1 MGGDYT
7 RFTFKAAKNYSGVL
21 KQQGRVALDSDW
33 NELSDIADRKWRS
46 ETFDIIG
53 QCVVPNTTPDAFGL
67 TPTGS
72 GTFDI
77 GIGRAYVD
85 GIQTENHGLDPQRYD
100 PILGENQGITAVP
113 YSDQPFWPAPLPP
126 SLTAPA
132 LPPILGRTDLIY
144 LDVWQREV
152 TVIEDPGIR
161 EIALGGP
168 DTTTRVQTAWQVKA
182 IPDVSD
188 AACPD
193 PIPRWDD
200 VVRPSGGRLT
210 TSTLMPP
217 PDDNPCIIAA
227 AGGYRGVEN
236 RLYRV
241 EIHTPGGLGTARFKW
256 SRNNASIVSEVEAIS
271 ASADQITVRQIGRDQ
286 ILRFNVGDWI
296 EITDDYLEFQGQ
308 PGHLGQITN
317 IDEANRIMT
326 IHSAI
331 PGSLNLD
338 PTDATRHTRVRRWD
352 QSSGVDAD
360 GLLSVT
366 AGPVDIEDGLQ
377 VSFSLDPS
385 IAGGEFKT
393 GDYWVFYARTADGS
407 VEPLAEAPPR
417 GVQHHY
423 CRLAFV
429 TWGANAQSTFVRD
442 CRTFWPPAKCCPIA
456 VRPGEDIQAAI
467 DRVPE
472 EGGCICL
479 LPGIHR
485 VYRPLLIDGKKHLT
499 LMGVGIPT
507 KVVFAPLGPA
517 HAAQALLYV
526 VGASLDIEIKQM
538 LVYADVLEHLFLVD
552 EASREVNFDQ
562 GVWVNASTTQDARPD
577 CILLGQCCEVT
588 VSNCRMV
595 GAFGIVQADRQT
607 LERARTALALWRP
620 PEAPEEEPSGE
631 GPAVETAED
640 QAPAPV
646 VVTTLRELHIEQNRL
661 HFAETGIE
669 LQDVLKGGIE
679 KNRLTAITFG
689 LLNTF
694 SRAANQLPPGPD
706 GVDVPLALEDFFRVL
721 ESHFEALSVCPL
733 PVPAAEEQPEDEE
746 QGDGSAIPPDTAGI
760 MACVVEDMQ
769 IRRNGVLAATGV
781 ALDYSRFVN
790 VDANGIT
797 ANAAGVL
804 LQYGFDDQIEANTIR
819 IARADNLTQEEEQMD
834 LSESLRG
841 RYRPGDYGIGFRFGR
856 GLRINSNAIQ
866 APTAI
871 GVRSVSWR
879 RCKEI
884 SADALIR
891 ILRIE
896 RPFKAFVELSWF
908 LYQLILLLSAG
919 DSSDSGSTGNAADA
933 GVAQTQKE
941 QFGLRMLRWYEGFIN
956 SSLFPAFVGK
966 TEIADN
972 RLNVSRFGV
981 FLYKVF
987 SVSGLRIL
995 RNRIS
1000 GFRKTGILVQPW
1012 YAVGFADKFARAMR
1026 CVVTWIIV
1034 FLTMLRD
1041 GLRGFIDG
1049 QEPGEQPGGG
1059 FASGVPGVIT
1069 AGVSW
1074 ILMICSRYCAGTQ
1087 PPTEDGADEEPP
1099 PSPVEV
1105 LVDEL
1110 DDFLDHVSLTWL
1122 DDLVNQAY
1130 DIDRNVLAGSGDGIW
1145 TGMDGSRIIGN
1156 KVTIWPISTVPY
1168 ETVIFG
1174 ILLNKNFENTNYYS
1188 SDIAFVTESAT
1199 QMDRD
1204 LVVYGLLNL
1213 LWPGD
1218 FIGDAAFQNQFRSF
1232 LAELAAQVDAS
1243 SPLLG
1248 PIRRMQQGLS
1258 GATPDLEQFAEA
1270 WFAFLAVM
1278 IRDLRGYGIVMRG
1291 ANMVCR
1297 HNRVEA
1303 QTGCQGLFAGD
1314 DQANPDTDAVFAA
1327 QTFRYPWGRQALFGA
1342 RAIGGIWQFS
1352 NLFGLF
1358 LDLLDLVLHK
1368 PEDREYIYQLLIWVI
1383 FLLVLFFEKERSLA
1397 VNANTVESALVNG
1410 IRTFTDWRLRTDI
1423 FDNTVHNA
1431 SRHGILHVGF
1441 LTDNLIVK
1449 VHRNTV
1455 IHEDG
1460 SSAFVAIEARGGDFS
1475 SLISVFN
1482 GQGTTLMSHN
1492 HGSGDDLDSQDS
1504 AVFVD
1509 TDVAGISANHVLT
1522 DSDLAFEV
1530 SASPTPAGSLPR
1542 GLFTDNMTNKN
1553 NDISPANIVQGPDI
1567 TNL

>member
-7 RFTFKAAKNYSGVL
+7 RFIFKAEKNYSGVL

-53 QCVVPNTTPDAFGL
+53 QCVVPNTTPDAFAV

-72 GTFDI
+72 GTFNI
-77 GIGRAYVD
+77 GIGRSYVD
-85 GIQTENHGLDPQRYD
+85 GIQTENHGLDPRRYD
-100 PILGENQGITAVP
+100 SILGENQGTTPVP
-113 YSDQPFWPAPLPP
+113 YSDQPFFPAPLPP

-132 LPPILGRTDLIY
+132 LPPILGRTDLVY
-144 LDVWQREV
+144 LDIWQREV
-152 TVIEDPGIR
+152 TVIEDPGIK

-182 IPDVSD
+182 IPDVGD

-210 TSTLMPP
+210 TSTFVPP

-227 AGGYRGVEN
+227 AGGYRGIEN

-271 ASADQITVRQIGRDQ
+271 GSADQITVRQIGRDQ

-296 EITDDYLEFQGQ
+296 EITDDHREFQRQ
-308 PGHLGQITN
+308 PGHIGQITN

-326 IHSAI
+326 IHNAI

-377 VSFSLDPS
+377 VAFSLDPA
-385 IAGGEFKT
+385 IVGGEFKI

-407 VEPLAEAPPR
+407 VEPLVEAPPR
-417 GVQHHY
+417 GIRHHY
-423 CRLAFV
+423 CRLALV

-442 CRTFWPPAKCCPIA
+442 CRNLWPPAKCCPIA
-456 VRPGEDIQAAI
+456 VRPGEDIQSAI

-499 LMGVGIPT
+499 LMGVGRPT
-507 KVVFAPLGPA
+507 KVVFAPPGPA

-538 LVYADVLEHLFLVD
+538 LVYTDGHEHLFVVD
-552 EASREVNFDQ
+552 EASQEVSINHC
-562 GVWVNASTTQDARPD
+562 VLVNALTTQDTGTD
-577 CILLGQCCEVT
+577 CILLGQCCDVT
-588 VSNCRMV
+588 IANCRMV
-595 GAFGIVQADRQT
+595 AALGIVQADRQT
-607 LERARTALALWRP
+607 LERARAALALRRP
-620 PEAPEEEPSGE
+620 PQAQEEQTGGDS
-631 GPAVETAED
+631 PADDVIED
-640 QAPAPV
+640 QVPAPV
-646 VVTTLRELHIEQNRL
+646 FVTTLRELHVDLNRL
-661 HFAETGIE
+661 HFADSGIE
-669 LQDVLKGGIE
+669 LQDVLTGGIE

-689 LLNTF
+689 LLHTF

-706 GVDVPLALEDFFRVL
+706 GVDVPLSLEEFFRVL
-721 ESHFEALSVCPL
+721 EGHLEALSVCP
-733 PVPAAEEQPEDEE
+733 PPASAEEEQPQGEE
-746 QGDGSAIPPDTAGI
+746 APGEESAIPPDTTGI
-760 MACVVEDMQ
+760 MACVIEDMQ
-769 IRRNGVLAATGV
+769 IRRNGVLAAKGF

-790 VDANGIT
+790 VNANGIT
-797 ANAAGVL
+797 ANVAGVL
-804 LQYGFDDQIEANTIR
+804 LHYGFDNQIERNTIR
-819 IARADNLTQEEEQMD
+819 IARADDLTQEEEQMD
-834 LSESLRG
+834 LSESLWG

-871 GVRSVSWR
+871 GVRSASWR

-987 SVSGLRIL
+987 SVSGLRIH

-1000 GFRKTGILVQPW
+1000 GFRKTGILVHPW
-1012 YAVGFADKFARAMR
+1012 YAVGFADKFARAIR

-1059 FASGVPGVIT
+1059 FAGGVPGVIT

-1087 PPTEDGADEEPP
+1087 PPTEDGTDEEPP

-1105 LVDEL
+1105 LVEEL

-1145 TGMDGSRIIGN
+1145 TGIDGSRIIGN

-1174 ILLNKNFENTNYYS
+1174 ILLSKNFENTNYYS
-1188 SDIAFVTESAT
+1188 SDIAFVAESVME
-1199 QMDRD
+1199 MDRD

-1218 FIGDAAFQNQFRSF
+1218 YFEDPAFQNQLRFF
-1232 LAELAAQVDAS
+1232 LAELAAQVEVS

-1248 PIRRMQQGLS
+1248 PIRRMQQALS
-1258 GATPDLEQFAEA
+1258 GATPDLEQFADG
-1270 WFAFLAVM
+1270 WYAFLAA
-1278 IRDLRGYGIVMRG
+1278 ILRGLWGYGIVMRG

-1314 DQANPDTDAVFAA
+1314 DQANPDTDAVLTG
-1327 QTFRYPWGRQALFGA
+1327 QTLRYPWGRQALFEA
-1342 RAIGGIWQFS
+1342 AANGGIWHFS

-1358 LDLLDLVLHK
+1358 LDLLDTILHR

-1383 FLLVLFFEKERSLA
+1383 FLLVLFFEKERTLA
-1397 VNANTVESALVNG
+1397 VNANTVKKALVHG
-1410 IRTFTDWRLRTDI
+1410 IRTLAVWGLDDVDI
-1423 FDNTVHNA
+1423 FDNTVRHA
-1431 SRHGILHVGF
+1431 SRHGIFHVG
-1441 LTDNLIVK
+1441 LLSEGLAVK

-1455 IHEDG
+1455 IHNED
-1460 SSAFVAIEARGGDFS
+1460 SSIFGDIEARGTDFS
-1475 SLISVFN
+1475 SLIRVIN
-1482 GQGTTLMSHN
+1482 GEGTTLMSHN
-1492 HGSGDDLDSQDS
+1492 HGLGDGLDMQDS
-1504 AVFVD
+1504 AVQVE

-1522 DSDLAFEV
+1522 DSSLAFDV
-1530 SASPTPAGSLPR
+1530 DAGR
-1542 GLFTDNMTNKN
+1542 GLFTDNMTNKGN
-1553 NDISPANIVQGPDI
+1553 SISPVTIVQGPDI